1 MELRNIALSNLRI
14 ANVNVRHSR
23 KAPDISDIL
32 PSVRARGVLQPLLVR
47 PHGDA
52 FEIVAGRRR
61 YFAASKVAE
70 EQGVPTDNILLP
82 CAVTEAASD
91 ADALEASLIE
101 NVARA
106 PMDELQE
113 YEAFAK
119 LLKQGKSVA
128 DIAQTFG
135 QTERYIKQRL
145 ALAGLNSAI
154 KEAYRNGDIEAEEL
168 QLLASA
174 TRSQQKDWVA
184 AFEAENGSDGDA
196 DGAPRGHHLKQW
208 LFGSEQIATN
218 AALFALEAYKG
229 EIVTD
234 LFGDSSYFADSA
246 GFWTLQNA
254 AIASLRDDRVAKG
267 WKVTVLD
274 KGTRFPSWQYDEVPL
289 EDGGEAFIEVRNN
302 GEVEVH
308 EGYRPY
314 GETCS
319 AAKAGETDGAPQAAR
334 SELTKAAENYLA
346 LHRHAIV
353 RAELLAH
360 PGIALRLAV
369 AHMIGSSPLW
379 SVKPDPQRAD
389 KETTSQSL
397 AASPAQ
403 SALNSER
410 DAVLELL
417 QVEKSYYGTV
427 TRGNGD
433 GFTGASLF
441 TKLLALPE
449 EIVLRIL
456 ALVMAETL
464 AAGSILNEAAGLAI
478 KPDVTR
484 WWKLDDVFLDLLK
497 DRTAINALLSE
508 IAGKAVAD
516 ANLSET
522 GKVQKK
528 IIHDCL
534 NGEGRQRTEGFV
546 PRYMTFP
553 IGHYD
558 PNKTLEIARA
568 AEAINA
574 LFT

>member
-1 MELRNIALSNLRI
+1 MELRNIALSDLRL
-14 ANVNVRHSR
+14 ATVNVRHSR

-47 PHGDA
+47 PRDDA

-61 YFAASKVAE
+61 FFAASRVAE
-70 EQGVPTDNILLP
+70 EQGMAIDEVMLP
-82 CAVTEAASD
+82 CAIAASDSD
-91 ADALEASLIE
+91 ADAVEASLIE

-119 LLKQGKSVA
+119 LLKQGRSVA
-128 DIAQTFG
+128 EIAKTFG

-145 ALAGLNSAI
+145 ALAGLHSAI
-154 KEAYRNGDIEAEEL
+154 KDAFRNGDIEAEEL
-168 QLLASA
+168 QLLATA

-184 AFEAENGSDGDA
+184 AFAAESEPDGD
-196 DGAPRGHHLKQW
+196 DGAPRGHQLKQW
-208 LFGSEQIATN
+208 LFGTEQIATG
-218 AALFALEAYKG
+218 AALFPIDAYKG
-229 EIVTD
+229 AVVTD
-234 LFGDSSYFADSA
+234 LFGDVGYFTDVSA
-246 GFWTLQNA
+246 FWALQNA
-254 AIASLRDDRVAKG
+254 AIAILRDDLAAKG
-267 WKVTVLD
+267 WKVSVLD

-308 EGYRPY
+308 QGYRAY
-314 GETCS
+314 AETRKGANGEDTES
-319 AAKAGETDGAPQAAR
+319 APQAPRA
-334 SELTKAAENYLA
+334 ELTKAAENYLA

-360 PGIALRLAV
+360 PAIALRLA
-369 AHMIGSSPLW
+369 ASHMIASSPLW

-389 KETTSQSL
+389 KETTSQTV

-403 SALNSER
+403 AALDAER
-410 DAVLELL
+410 DAILELL
-417 QVEKSYYGTV
+417 QLEKSYYGSL

-433 GFTGASLF
+433 AFTGASLF
-441 TKLLALPE
+441 ARLLTLPDE
-449 EIVLRIL
+449 VVLRIIAL
-456 ALVMAETL
+456 AMAETL
-464 AAGSILNEAAGLAI
+464 AAGSILTEAAGLAL
-478 KPDVTR
+478 KPDVAR
-484 WWKLDDVFLDLLK
+484 WWKLDDTFLDLLK
-497 DRTAINALLSE
+497 DRAAINALLTE

-516 ANLSET
+516 ANVSEA

-534 NGEGRQRTEGFV
+534 NGEGREHIERFV

-568 AEAINA
+568 SEEING
-574 LFT
+574 LFA